1 MTRFKFKL
9 IQQPLLV
16 TLTLFSFTLAA
27 FTQPVT
33 DTSNMIRYSPEFKF
47 KEGIFLSHQQVR
59 NNDPVPKSRIITSI
73 DYSDRDFFT
82 SVLDNRK
89 LLFYDH
95 YGMKQEVKSDDV
107 WGFCRNGILYISLDD
122 KYHRVTIV
130 GNICHFVATIT
141 TYDNRYYDPYG
152 YNPYNYYG
160 GYGGYQR
167 NTQTNEMRQYIID
180 FEQGKL
186 YDYDYSSLEILL
198 MKDPELHDE
207 YSQLRKKKKRQLKF
221 LYLRKF
227 NDRNPLYLPKN

>member
-1 MTRFKFKL
+1 MIRFKYIFSQKR
-9 IQQPLLV
+9 LLFI
-16 TLTLFSFTLAA
+16 LTLFSFTLTALS
-27 FTQPVT
+27 QPLT
-33 DTSNMIRYSPEFKF
+33 DTSNMIRHSPEFKF
-47 KEGIFLSHQQVR
+47 KEGIFLNHQQVR

-82 SVLDNRK
+82 NVLDNKK
-89 LLFYDH
+89 LLFFDH

-152 YNPYNYYG
+152 YNPYNPYNYYG

-167 NTQTNEMRQYIID
+167 NTQTNEMRQYLID
-180 FEQGKL
+180 FEQ
-186 YDYDYSSLEILL
+186 
-198 MKDPELHDE
+198 M
-207 YSQLRKKKKRQLKF
+207 
-221 LYLRKF
+221 
-227 NDRNPLYLPKN
+227 